1 MRLFRK
7 TLVASPAAKRLQN
20 HTASQRTPHGPPFR
34 NNFNSKS
41 AFLSS
46 DKWGEGEGE
55 GEGEKREERNHDVA
69 ISMAFDHT
77 SFLHPNHIRKLVLII
92 IL

>member
-1 MRLFRK
+1 MYIYER
-7 TLVASPAAKRLQN
+7 
-20 HTASQRTPHGPPFR
+20 
-34 NNFNSKS
+34 
-41 AFLSS
+41 
-46 DKWGEGEGE
+46 GEGEGE

>member
-1 MRLFRK
+1 LKKNKESNPATSQRNASSMRLFRK

-55 GEGEKREERNHDVA
+55 GEGE
-69 ISMAFDHT
+69 
-77 SFLHPNHIRKLVLII
+77 RKGDKYKK
-92 IL
+92 